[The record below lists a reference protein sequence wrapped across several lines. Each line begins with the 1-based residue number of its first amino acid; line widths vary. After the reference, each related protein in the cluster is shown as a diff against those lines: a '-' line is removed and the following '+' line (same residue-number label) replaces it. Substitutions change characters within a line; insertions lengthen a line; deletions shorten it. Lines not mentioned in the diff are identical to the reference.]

1 MPADGRE
8 SVESERDC
16 QPGSVDRF
24 RHDFVTERQQ
34 SLHGPPEK
42 AEVELFEEVYFK
54 HMARTR
60 ENRRVLFQELLFLAM
75 ARMGDCTSRAA
86 F

>member
-24 RHDFVTERQQ
+24 WYDFVTEGQQ
-34 SLHGPPEK
+34 SLHGLKQAVVEFF
-42 AEVELFEEVYFK
+42 EVCCK

-60 ENRRVLFQELLFLAM
+60 ENRPVLFQELLFLAV
-75 ARMGDCTSRAA
+75 ARMGDCTTRAA